1 VNWGRFPLPER
12 FWGFWQTY
20 KMQLSPAYPNDCFW
34 PKADIENTEIQR
46 TFDYLQIHEIEGRF
60 RPKVL

>member
-1 VNWGRFPLPER
+1 MAESR
-12 FWGFWQTY
+12 
-20 KMQLSPAYPNDCFW
+20 LSEFNNSDGLNDCFW

>member
-1 VNWGRFPLPER
+1 
-12 FWGFWQTY
+12 
-20 KMQLSPAYPNDCFW
+20 MQLSPAYPNDCFW